1 MPDQTVRLFG
11 IRHHGPG
18 CARSLLRAL
27 EAMQP
32 DCLLIEGPPDGE
44 SVLPFVL
51 ESGMCP
57 PVALLV
63 YAPDDSR
70 RAVFY
75 PFAEFSPEWRALRYG
90 LGQSLPV
97 RFMDLPIAHQFGLDK
112 AFEDECRAKE
122 EALRDAEG
130 RTKTEAAEGTEA
142 PASGAQAPENTA
154 TNTLAPEQP
163 EGGDTGDTDGNAGGE
178 ASAQEDVYG
187 DPLDWLGRA
196 AGYGDGEAWWNHMVE
211 ERIDGLELF
220 DAIREAMTTLRAE
233 APRRERGERE
243 TRREALREAY
253 MRKTLRQAKKEGF
266 QRIAVICGAWHVPA
280 LEAETPAK
288 QDNDLLKGLPK
299 MKVAATW
306 TPWTYANLSSRS
318 GYGAGVTSPAWYEH
332 LWRSGKGDRAIGW
345 LTHAARLFREQDMD
359 CSSAHI
365 IEASRLATSL
375 AALRERP
382 RPGLPELY
390 EALQTTVCMGDPAPL
405 RLIERQLIVGDK
417 LGTIPE
423 TAPTVPLQRDLEQ
436 QQKSLRLKPEAAR
449 KVLDLDLRQ
458 ANDLA
463 RSHLLHRLRLLE
475 IGWATPGGSRNAKGT
490 FHELWE
496 MQWVPELP
504 IAVIAASRWGNTILE
519 AATAKAVELSGE
531 ADLLRLAE
539 LVNDILEQQQKS
551 LRLKPEAA
559 RKVLD
564 LDLRQA
570 NDLARSHLLHRL
582 RLLEI
587 GWATPGGS
595 RNAKG
600 TFHELW
606 EMQWVPELPIAVIAA
621 SRWGNTILEAATA
634 KAVELSGEA
643 DLLRLAELVN
653 DILFADLP
661 DAVGHATRMLEEKAA
676 TANDVG
682 QLLEA
687 IPPLAAI
694 ARYGNVRQTD
704 AGMVA
709 RVLEGLIPRASIGLP
724 GACTS
729 LDDESAAAMRARIIA
744 AHNAIRLLGNEGL
757 WESWLSALHQTAL
770 RGGMVHELLRGMA
783 VRLLF
788 DEQRLPVEEAARLMS
803 LSLSAAAAPAS
814 ASAWIEG
821 FLNQSALV
829 LLHDDA
835 LWGVLANWL
844 DGLNDTHF
852 TNILP
857 MLRRTFSG
865 FSAPERQQLGERAK
879 RAAGK
884 PMQKQAETRWDAE
897 RAALPVPLLRRVLG
911 LTAQA

>member
-75 PFAEFSPEWRALRYG
+75 PFAEFSPEWQALRYG

-130 RTKTEAAEGTEA
+130 RTKTDAAEGTEA

-187 DPLDWLGRA
+187 DPLDWIGRA

-280 LEAETPAK
+280 LGAETPAK

-423 TAPTVPLQRDLEQ
+423 TTPTVPLQRDLEQ

-463 RSHLLHRLRLLE
+463 RSHLLHLLRLLE

-504 IAVIAASRWGNTILE
+504 IAVIAASRWGNTI
-519 AATAKAVELSGE
+519 
-531 ADLLRLAE
+531 
-539 LVNDILEQQQKS
+539 
-551 LRLKPEAA
+551 
-559 RKVLD
+559 
-564 LDLRQA
+564 
-570 NDLARSHLLHRL
+570 
-582 RLLEI
+582 
-587 GWATPGGS
+587 
-595 RNAKG
+595 
-600 TFHELW
+600 F
-606 EMQWVPELPIAVIAA
+606 
-621 SRWGNTILEAATA
+621 EAATA

-744 AHNAIRLLGNEGL
+744 AHNAIRLLRNEGL

-770 RGGMVHELLRGMA
+770 RDGMVHELLRGMA

-844 DGLNDTHF
+844 DSLNDTHF

-865 FSAPERQQLGERAK
+865 FSAPERRQLGERAK

>member
-130 RTKTEAAEGTEA
+130 RTKTDAAEGTEA

-154 TNTLAPEQP
+154 TLAPEQP

-220 DAIREAMTTLRAE
+220 DAIREAMTALRAE

-288 QDNDLLKGLPK
+288 QDNELLKGLPK

-318 GYGAGVTSPAWYEH
+318 GYGAGMTSPAWYEH

-390 EALQTTVCMGDPAPL
+390 EALQTTVCMGDSAPL

-496 MQWVPELP
+496 MQWAPELS
-504 IAVIAASRWGNTILE
+504 IAVIAASRWGNTI
-519 AATAKAVELSGE
+519 
-531 ADLLRLAE
+531 
-539 LVNDILEQQQKS
+539 
-551 LRLKPEAA
+551 
-559 RKVLD
+559 
-564 LDLRQA
+564 
-570 NDLARSHLLHRL
+570 
-582 RLLEI
+582 
-587 GWATPGGS
+587 
-595 RNAKG
+595 
-600 TFHELW
+600 F
-606 EMQWVPELPIAVIAA
+606 
-621 SRWGNTILEAATA
+621 EAATA

-729 LDDESAAAMRARIIA
+729 LDDESAAAMRDRIIA
-744 AHNAIRLLGNEGL
+744 AHNAVRLLGDEDR

-770 RGGMVHELLRGMA
+770 RDGTAHELLRGMA

-844 DGLNDTHF
+844 DGLNETHF

-865 FSAPERQQLGERAK
+865 FSAPERRQLGERAK